1 MELLVERFDQ
11 FFALLLGLNH
21 FPGALG
27 KLLLLVGAD
36 VHLELGDLVG
46 ILAGSGHLDWTSP
59 VKVKVTQR
67 ECEVLDLNACEVRV
81 IFWHK
86 EVGWQ
91 NTALGSGGWRHE
103 EIKLLVAVR
112 VLSLH

>member
-1 MELLVERFDQ
+1 MELLIERFDQ
-11 FFALLLGLNH
+11 SLALLLSLNY
-21 FPGALG
+21 FSRALG
-27 KLLLLVGAD
+27 RLLLLVGAD

-59 VKVKVTQR
+59 VKIKVTKR
-67 ECEVLDLNACEVRV
+67 ESQVLYLNAREVRV
-81 IFWHK
+81 VLGHK

-91 NTALGSGGWRHE
+91 NTALGSRGWRHE

-112 VLSLH
+112 VLSLN

>member
-1 MELLVERFDQ
+1 MELLIERFDQ
-11 FFALLLGLNH
+11 SLALLLSLNH
-21 FPGALG
+21 FSGAFG
-27 KLLLLVGAD
+27 RLLLLVGAY

-59 VKVKVTQR
+59 VKIKVTQR
-67 ECEVLDLNACEVRV
+67 ECQVLNVNAREVRV
-81 IFWHK
+81 VLGPK
-86 EVGWQ
+86 ELGWQ